1 MTLQENEIVALM
13 SCLSIYCPVLL
24 SSGLGFAKN
33 GLGDATA
40 ITHLKLI
47 QPARRTAASTAE
59 RAVCSVAVSSLFIFN
74 DFRQIN
80 YLKIYFRQFFS
91 AGKL

>member
-1 MTLQENEIVALM
+1 LPSFVVVG
-13 SCLSIYCPVLL
+13 SWFC
-24 SSGLGFAKN
+24 KN

-47 QPARRTAASTAE
+47 QPAWRAAASTTE

-91 AGKL
+91 VGKL